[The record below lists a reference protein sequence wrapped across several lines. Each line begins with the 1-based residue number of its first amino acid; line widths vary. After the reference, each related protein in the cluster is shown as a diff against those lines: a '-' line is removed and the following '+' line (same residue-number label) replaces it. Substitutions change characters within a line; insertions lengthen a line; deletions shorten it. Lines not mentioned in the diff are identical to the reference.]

1 MSAAKQWYLI
11 SYDIREP
18 GRLRQAAKAILG
30 RGERVQY
37 SVYRCRLTKVE
48 LEKLLWQ
55 MSQFLKEEDSLLVIG
70 LCKNCV
76 TKIEQIGD
84 HSAWPEVEQSFDII

>member
-1 MSAAKQWYLI
+1 MSASKQWYLI
-11 SYDIREP
+11 SYDVRDP
-18 GRLRQAAKAILG
+18 GRLRRAAKAILG

-55 MSQFLKEEDSLLVIG
+55 MSQFLEEEDSLLIIG
-70 LCKNCV
+70 LCKGCV
-76 TKIEQIGD
+76 SKIEQIG
-84 HSAWPEVEQSFDII
+84 HHHEWPEVDQSFDIL

>member
-1 MSAAKQWYLI
+1 MSANKQWYLI

-18 GRLRQAAKAILG
+18 KRLRRAAKAILG

-48 LEKLLWQ
+48 LEKLLWH
-55 MSQFLKEEDSLLVIG
+55 MSEFIEEEDSLLIIG

-76 TKIEQIGD
+76 GKIEQIGYHPD
-84 HSAWPEVEQSFDII
+84 WPEADQSFDIL

>member
-1 MSAAKQWYLI
+1 MGSNKQWHLI
-11 SYDIREP
+11 SYDIRDP
-18 GRLRQAAKAILG
+18 KRLRRAAKAILG

-37 SVYRCRLTKVE
+37 SVYRCHLTKVE

-55 MSQFLKEEDSLLVIG
+55 MSQFLDEEDSLLVIG

-76 TKIEQIGD
+76 KKIEQIGY
-84 HSAWPEVEQSFDII
+84 HYEWPEVEQSFDII